1 MKYFLSQM
9 HLWHKLC
16 TIDSNPINCDMNAM
30 KTPNTLKMT
39 QKCHHL
45 IQSGFTLIELMIV
58 VAIIGILAAIAIPQY
73 QIYMGKTQAAR
84 VINELGQLRL
94 TVEECLQTGRTVI
107 GLGTHECDPRAS
119 ASNLI
124 IGGSQVGV
132 VLPNGTGVAQIT
144 NPLILT
150 TSITATV
157 STQVNPR
164 LAGKKTKWLRTS
176 AGSWG
181 CSSNIEALY
190 LPNSCTYD
198 TSL

>member
-1 MKYFLSQM
+1 MTTIKTTQKR
-9 HLWHKLC
+9 HLWSQ
-16 TIDSNPINCDMNAM
+16 T
-30 KTPNTLKMT
+30 
-39 QKCHHL
+39 
-45 IQSGFTLIELMIV
+45 GFTLIELMIV
-58 VAIIGILAAIAIPQY
+58 VAIIGILAAVAIPQY
-73 QIYMGKTQAAR
+73 QIYIGKTQATR

-107 GLGTHECDPRAS
+107 GLATNECDPRAS

-132 VLPNGTGVAQIT
+132 VLPNNMGVAQIT
-144 NPLILT
+144 NPLIST

-164 LAGKKTKWLRTS
+164 LAGKKIKWLRTS
-176 AGSWG
+176 ESSWG
-181 CSSNIEALY
+181 CSSNIESLY

-198 TSL
+198 ASL

>member
-1 MKYFLSQM
+1 M
-9 HLWHKLC
+9 
-16 TIDSNPINCDMNAM
+16 P
-30 KTPNTLKMT
+30 TLKAT
-39 QKCHHL
+39 QKRHL
-45 IQSGFTLIELMIV
+45 LTQTGFTLIEMMIV
-58 VAIIGILAAIAIPQY
+58 VAIIGILAAVAIPQY
-73 QIYMGKTQAAR
+73 QIYVGKTQAGR

-107 GLGTHECDPRAS
+107 GLATDECDPRAS

-132 VLPNGTGVAQIT
+132 VLPNNAGVAQIT

-164 LAGKKTKWLRTS
+164 IAGKKIQWLRTGS
-176 AGSWG
+176 GSWS

-190 LPNSCTYD
+190 LPNSCSYD
-198 TSL
+198 ASL

>member
-1 MKYFLSQM
+1 MTTIKITQNR
-9 HLWHKLC
+9 HL
-16 TIDSNPINCDMNAM
+16 
-30 KTPNTLKMT
+30 
-39 QKCHHL
+39 QK
-45 IQSGFTLIELMIV
+45 QTGFTLIELMIV
-58 VAIIGILAAIAIPQY
+58 VAIIGILAAVAIPQY
-73 QIYMGKTQAAR
+73 QIYIGKTQATR

-107 GLGTHECDPRAS
+107 GLATDECDPRAS

-132 VLPNGTGVAQIT
+132 VLPNNMGVAQIS
-144 NPLILT
+144 NPLILM

-164 LAGKKTKWLRTS
+164 LAGKKIKWLRTS

-190 LPNSCTYD
+190 LPNSCSYD
-198 TSL
+198 ASL

>member
-1 MKYFLSQM
+1 MT
-9 HLWHKLC
+9 
-16 TIDSNPINCDMNAM
+16 TI
-30 KTPNTLKMT
+30 KTT
-39 QKCHHL
+39 QNRHSL
-45 IQSGFTLIELMIV
+45 TQTGFTLIELMIV

-73 QIYMGKTQAAR
+73 QIYIGKTQATR

-94 TVEECLQTGRTVI
+94 TVEECLQTGRVNI
-107 GLGTHECDPRAS
+107 GLNTNDCDPRAT

-132 VLPNGTGVAQIT
+132 VLPNNMGVAQIS
-144 NPLILT
+144 NPLVLA

-164 LAGKKTKWLRTS
+164 LAGKKIKWLRTS
-176 AGSWG
+176 AGSWS

-190 LPNSCTYD
+190 LPNSCAYD
-198 TSL
+198 ASL

>member
-1 MKYFLSQM
+1 MLLTKK
-9 HLWHKLC
+9 HHR
-16 TIDSNPINCDMNAM
+16 INQ
-30 KTPNTLKMT
+30 T
-39 QKCHHL
+39 
-45 IQSGFTLIELMIV
+45 GFTLIELMIV
-58 VAIIGILAAIAIPQY
+58 VAIIGILAAVAIPQY
-73 QIYMGKTQAAR
+73 QIYVGKTQATR

-107 GLGTHECDPRAS
+107 GLATDECDPRAS

-132 VLPNGTGVAQIT
+132 ILPNNMGVAQIT
-144 NPLILT
+144 NPLIST

-164 LAGKKTKWLRTS
+164 LAGKKIKWLRS
-176 AGSWG
+176 IAGSWS